1 MVSTELKSSITYKE
15 VRMIGTIFLASI
27 IIDQITKL
35 WAVNVLKTGGS
46 IKILS
51 DFLRF
56 TYAENKGAA
65 FSILQNQR
73 VFFIIVTIVMLIV
86 LAYIYFKTKNITKL
100 SKLSIA
106 MIAGGAIGNFID
118 RVRFGF
124 VVDFIDVRFGS
135 FYNFPIFNIADSFV
149 VCGTILMIILILFNR
164 FEKSEING

>member
-1 MVSTELKSSITYKE
+1 MNIL
-15 VRMIGTIFLASI
+15 IGIIFAFSI
-27 IIDQITKL
+27 ISDQSTKM
-35 WAVNVLKTGGS
+35 WAVNVLKNGES
-46 IKILS
+46 IKLIG

-65 FSILQNQR
+65 FSILQNQML
-73 VFFIIVTIVMLIV
+73 FFIITTVIMLAV
-86 LAYIYFKTKNITKL
+86 LAYIYFKTKNITQL

-118 RVRFGF
+118 RLRLGY

-149 VCGTILMIILILFNR
+149 VCGTILMIILILFNK
-164 FEKSEING
+164 FEKSEANE